1 MMCNESKVTWEYY
14 KQVEKE
20 LDEMYIKYATA
31 TTASVRMLCACAIE
45 EYRKTLS
52 LIIKKKIHKNS
63 NTKFN
68 YGKINYWQTL
78 LPKGQFICRA
88 T

>member
-1 MMCNESKVTWEYY
+1 MCNENKVTWEDY

-52 LIIKKKIHKNS
+52 LMKSSLNKQQEGKVKNNNPIRRFFS
-63 NTKFN
+63 N
-68 YGKINYWQTL
+68 I
-78 LPKGQFICRA
+78 
-88 T
+88 

>member
-1 MMCNESKVTWEYY
+1 MMCDENKVTWEDY

-45 EYRKTLS
+45 EYRKALS
-52 LIIKKKIHKNS
+52 LMKTSLDRQEEGKVKHN
-63 NTKFN
+63 NTFGKF
-68 YGKINYWQTL
+68 
-78 LPKGQFICRA
+78 FF
-88 T
+88 

>member
-1 MMCNESKVTWEYY
+1 MMCNDNKVTWEDY

-52 LIIKKKIHKNS
+52 LMKTSLNQKEDTQNFKYAI
-63 NTKFN
+63 
-68 YGKINYWQTL
+68 
-78 LPKGQFICRA
+78 
-88 T
+88 

>member
-1 MMCNESKVTWEYY
+1 MSNESKVTWEYY

-52 LIIKKKIHKNS
+52 LMKASLNRRVEGKVKNNNPIRSFFSKI
-63 NTKFN
+63 
-68 YGKINYWQTL
+68 
-78 LPKGQFICRA
+78 
-88 T
+88 

>member
-1 MMCNESKVTWEYY
+1 MNDNENKVTWGDY

-20 LDEMYIKYATA
+20 LDEMYIEYATA

-52 LIIKKKIHKNS
+52 LMKTS
-63 NTKFN
+63 LDGQEG
-68 YGKINYWQTL
+68 GKIKNN
-78 LPKGQFICRA
+78 KIGKFFF
-88 T
+88 

>member
-1 MMCNESKVTWEYY
+1 MMCNDNENNVTWEDY

-52 LIIKKKIHKNS
+52 LMKASLNQKEDIQIFKYEI
-63 NTKFN
+63 
-68 YGKINYWQTL
+68 
-78 LPKGQFICRA
+78 
-88 T
+88 

>member
-1 MMCNESKVTWEYY
+1 MMCNESKVTWEDY

-52 LIIKKKIHKNS
+52 LMKTSLNQKEDTQNFKYAI
-63 NTKFN
+63 
-68 YGKINYWQTL
+68 
-78 LPKGQFICRA
+78 
-88 T
+88 

>member
-1 MMCNESKVTWEYY
+1 MMCNENKVTWEDY

-45 EYRKTLS
+45 EYHKTLS
-52 LIIKKKIHKNS
+52 LMKSSLNKQQEGKVKN
-63 NTKFN
+63 NNPIRRFFYN
-68 YGKINYWQTL
+68 I
-78 LPKGQFICRA
+78 
-88 T
+88 

>member
-1 MMCNESKVTWEYY
+1 MCNDNENKVTWEDY

-45 EYRKTLS
+45 EYHKTLS
-52 LIIKKKIHKNS
+52 LMKSSLNKQQEGKVKN
-63 NTKFN
+63 NNPIRRFFLTFN
-68 YGKINYWQTL
+68 NI
-78 LPKGQFICRA
+78 
-88 T
+88 

>member
-1 MMCNESKVTWEYY
+1 MCNENKVTWEDY
-14 KQVEKE
+14 KKVEKE

-52 LIIKKKIHKNS
+52 LIKTSLNQKEDIQIFKYEI
-63 NTKFN
+63 
-68 YGKINYWQTL
+68 
-78 LPKGQFICRA
+78 
-88 T
+88 

>member
-1 MMCNESKVTWEYY
+1 MCNENKVTWEDY

-52 LIIKKKIHKNS
+52 LMKASLNRQVEGKVKNNNPIRSFFSKI
-63 NTKFN
+63 
-68 YGKINYWQTL
+68 
-78 LPKGQFICRA
+78 
-88 T
+88 

>member
-1 MMCNESKVTWEYY
+1 MCNENKVTWEEY

-52 LIIKKKIHKNS
+52 LMKASLNRQVEGKVKNNNPIRSFFSKI
-63 NTKFN
+63 
-68 YGKINYWQTL
+68 
-78 LPKGQFICRA
+78 
-88 T
+88 

>member
-1 MMCNESKVTWEYY
+1 MNDIEKKVTWEDY

-45 EYRKTLS
+45 EYHRSLS
-52 LIIKKKIHKNS
+52 IMR
-63 NTKFN
+63 
-68 YGKINYWQTL
+68 TL
-78 LPKGQFICRA
+78 LNPNKKVEVIKFGYCI
-88 T
+88 

>member
-1 MMCNESKVTWEYY
+1 MMYNDNENKVTWEDY

-45 EYRKTLS
+45 EYHKTLS
-52 LIIKKKIHKNS
+52 LMKASLNQKEDIQIFKYEI
-63 NTKFN
+63 
-68 YGKINYWQTL
+68 
-78 LPKGQFICRA
+78 
-88 T
+88 

>member
-1 MMCNESKVTWEYY
+1 MMSNESKVTWEYY

-20 LDEMYIKYATA
+20 LDEMYIKYATS

-52 LIIKKKIHKNS
+52 LMKTSLDRQEEGKIKNTKKK
-63 NTKFN
+63 F
-68 YGKINYWQTL
+68 
-78 LPKGQFICRA
+78 FF
-88 T
+88 

>member
-1 MMCNESKVTWEYY
+1 MMCNESKVTWEEY

-31 TTASVRMLCACAIE
+31 TSASVRILCACAIE

-52 LIIKKKIHKNS
+52 LMKASLNQKEDTQNFKYTI
-63 NTKFN
+63 
-68 YGKINYWQTL
+68 
-78 LPKGQFICRA
+78 
-88 T
+88 

>member
-1 MMCNESKVTWEYY
+1 MMCSENKVTWEDY

-52 LIIKKKIHKNS
+52 LMKTSLNQKEDTQNFKYAI
-63 NTKFN
+63 
-68 YGKINYWQTL
+68 
-78 LPKGQFICRA
+78 
-88 T
+88 

>member
-1 MMCNESKVTWEYY
+1 MICNDNKVTWEDY

-52 LIIKKKIHKNS
+52 LMKTSLNQKEDTQNFKYAI
-63 NTKFN
+63 
-68 YGKINYWQTL
+68 
-78 LPKGQFICRA
+78 
-88 T
+88 

>member
-1 MMCNESKVTWEYY
+1 MMCNDNENKVTWEDY

-52 LIIKKKIHKNS
+52 LMKASLNQKEDIQIFKYEI
-63 NTKFN
+63 
-68 YGKINYWQTL
+68 
-78 LPKGQFICRA
+78 
-88 T
+88 

>member
-1 MMCNESKVTWEYY
+1 MMCNDNENNVTWEDY

-45 EYRKTLS
+45 EYHKTLS
-52 LIIKKKIHKNS
+52 LMKSSLNKQQEGKVKNNNPIRRFFS
-63 NTKFN
+63 N
-68 YGKINYWQTL
+68 I
-78 LPKGQFICRA
+78 
-88 T
+88 

>member
-1 MMCNESKVTWEYY
+1 MYSDNEKKVTWEDY

-31 TTASVRMLCACAIE
+31 TSASVRMLCACAIE

-52 LIIKKKIHKNS
+52 LMKTSLNQKEDTQNFKYTI
-63 NTKFN
+63 
-68 YGKINYWQTL
+68 
-78 LPKGQFICRA
+78 
-88 T
+88 

>member
-1 MMCNESKVTWEYY
+1 MCNESKVTWEEY

-31 TTASVRMLCACAIE
+31 TSASVRILCACAIE

-52 LIIKKKIHKNS
+52 LMKASLNQKEDTQNFKYTI
-63 NTKFN
+63 
-68 YGKINYWQTL
+68 
-78 LPKGQFICRA
+78 
-88 T
+88 

>member
-1 MMCNESKVTWEYY
+1 MMCNENKVTWEDY

-52 LIIKKKIHKNS
+52 LMKSSLNKQQEGKVKNNNPIRRFFS
-63 NTKFN
+63 N
-68 YGKINYWQTL
+68 I
-78 LPKGQFICRA
+78 
-88 T
+88 

>member
-1 MMCNESKVTWEYY
+1 MCNENKVTWEDY

-52 LIIKKKIHKNS
+52 LMKASLNQKEDTQNFKYTI
-63 NTKFN
+63 
-68 YGKINYWQTL
+68 
-78 LPKGQFICRA
+78 
-88 T
+88 

>member
-1 MMCNESKVTWEYY
+1 MNDNEKKVTWEDY

-52 LIIKKKIHKNS
+52 LMKASLNQKEDIQIFKYEI
-63 NTKFN
+63 
-68 YGKINYWQTL
+68 
-78 LPKGQFICRA
+78 
-88 T
+88 